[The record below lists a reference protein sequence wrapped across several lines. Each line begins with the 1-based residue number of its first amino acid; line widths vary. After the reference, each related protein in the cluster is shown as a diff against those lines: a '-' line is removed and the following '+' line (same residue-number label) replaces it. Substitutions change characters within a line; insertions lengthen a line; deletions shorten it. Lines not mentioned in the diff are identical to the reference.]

1 MGSRMSWHRT
11 RLIIWKEFVQLR
23 RDPLLLR
30 LIFIMP
36 ILQLLLFGYV
46 VGSDVRNLPTAVV
59 DADNTAMSRELAQTF
74 ESSGYFVIS
83 QRPSREPDLIAMID
97 KSVVQVGIVLPKGL
111 EDDVKAG
118 RTVPVGIVVDGADSK
133 TASVASGY
141 AAQIVNEFNR
151 RALGLAA
158 LEAKGP
164 SIDAR
169 VRVMFNPSL
178 KAVNAMIPGLIAAIL
193 LISMGSIMSQ
203 AVVRERARGTLEQ
216 MLVTPISR
224 GDYLVG
230 KVVPYVIVAIF
241 QSAFVALVGRYWFQV
256 PFNGNL
262 TTVVVGL
269 ALFMLTCIGTG
280 LLVSLVSR
288 TQQQAQQ
295 MIMFVVLPTMVLSG
309 FIFPIESMPAPIVP
323 LTYFIPL
330 RYALVVL
337 RAAFLKGAHL
347 PDLWVPLAAMALF
360 SAAIFGVAIASFSKR
375 LAE

>member
-1 MGSRMSWHRT
+1 MSWRRT
-11 RLIIWKEFVQLR
+11 SLIIWKEFVQLR

-59 DADNTAMSRELAQTF
+59 DLDNTQMSRQLAQSF
-74 ESSGYFVIS
+74 SSSGYFVIS
-83 QRPSREPDLIAMID
+83 QHPSRESDLVHLID
-97 KSVVQVGIVLPKGL
+97 KTVVQVGIVIPKGL
-111 EDDVKAG
+111 EDDVKSG
-118 RTVPVGIVVDGADSK
+118 QTVPVGIVVDGADSK

-158 LEAKGP
+158 LEARGP
-164 SIDAR
+164 SVDAR

-241 QSAFVALVGRYWFQV
+241 QSAFVALVGRFWFQV
-256 PFNGNL
+256 PFNGNV
-262 TTVVVGL
+262 TTVVTGL

-309 FIFPIESMPAPIVP
+309 FIFPIESMPATVVP
-323 LTYFIPL
+323 LTYLIPL

-347 PDLWVPLAAMALF
+347 SDLWAPLGAMAVF
-360 SAAIFGVAIASFSKR
+360 SAAIFGVAIARFSKR